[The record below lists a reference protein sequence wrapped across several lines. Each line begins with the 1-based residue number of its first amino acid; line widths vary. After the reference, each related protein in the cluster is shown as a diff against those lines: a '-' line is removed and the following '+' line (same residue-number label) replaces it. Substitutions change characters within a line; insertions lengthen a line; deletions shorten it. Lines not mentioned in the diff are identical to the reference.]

1 MILPNSVCGKSP
13 QRSFA
18 LFQIK
23 LASVDSVLFG
33 AEAILFFNLILQ
45 KLNIMQLMQIFQ
57 PYNAN
62 FEID

>member
-1 MILPNSVCGKSP
+1 
-13 QRSFA
+13 

-33 AEAILFFNLILQ
+33 AEAILFFSLILQ

>member
-33 AEAILFFNLILQ
+33 TEAYDTPQ
-45 KLNIMQLMQIFQ
+45 KL
-57 PYNAN
+57 
-62 FEID
+62 DH